1 LTTGRRSNTAAARRG
16 HHGGFTLLELILVLA
31 LIGTVLSMVAPSL
44 WAFCRARETADTA
57 GRILALTQYARS
69 QAVTEGRALRL
80 CVDNDACWLEAQ
92 EGGAFAA
99 LTSEMGR
106 RFGFPAGASVQLF
119 DASGIEVPH
128 GSVQFGP
135 DGRTEAATIRITG
148 RQGEV
153 YRVVCDSAT
162 ERFRVASGEG
172 NTP

>member
-1 LTTGRRSNTAAARRG
+1 
-16 HHGGFTLLELILVLA
+16 
-31 LIGTVLSMVAPSL
+31 MVAPSL
-44 WAFCRARETADTA
+44 RAFCRARETADA
-57 GRILALTQYARS
+57 AARVLALTQYARS
-69 QAVTEGRALRL
+69 QAATEGRPLRL
-80 CVDNDACWLEAQ
+80 CLEDDACWLEAQ

-119 DASGIEVPH
+119 DASRVEVPQ

-135 DGRTEAATIRITG
+135 DGRSEAATIRITG